1 MSIEE
6 YKQKMELYIM
16 RVGIEEEEELTITR
30 FLSGLNYNIKDKVEL
45 LPYHN
50 FNDLVQM
57 SIKVEQ
63 QLLRRPSRKD
73 SPSFSKS
80 DFQKKKSSLIRVLQR

>member
-1 MSIEE
+1 MSIE
-6 YKQKMELYIM
+6 YYRQKMELYVM
-16 RVGIEEEEELTITR
+16 RAGIEEEELTIAR

>member
-1 MSIEE
+1 
-6 YKQKMELYIM
+6 M
-16 RVGIEEEEELTITR
+16 RAGIEEKEDLTIAR
-30 FLSGLNYNIKDKVEL
+30 FLSGLNYNIRDKVKL

-57 SIKVEQ
+57 SVKVEQ

-73 SPSFSKS
+73 SRK
-80 DFQKKKSSLIRVLQR
+80 DNMLIIVVCT

>member
-1 MSIEE
+1 M
-6 YKQKMELYIM
+6 L
-16 RVGIEEEEELTITR
+16 G
-30 FLSGLNYNIKDKVEL
+30 FLSGLNYNIRDKVEL

-73 SPSFSKS
+73 LHLFLKVIFKRKI
-80 DFQKKKSSLIRVLQR
+80 FQKKKSPLIRALQR